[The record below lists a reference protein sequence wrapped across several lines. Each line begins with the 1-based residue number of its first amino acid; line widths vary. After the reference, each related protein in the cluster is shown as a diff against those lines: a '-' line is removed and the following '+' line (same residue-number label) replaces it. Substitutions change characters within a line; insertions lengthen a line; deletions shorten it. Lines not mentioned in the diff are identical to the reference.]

1 MTAEGHVIQ
10 LLLKVAQQQITE
22 ALSLNQQVARL
33 EARLLLQNV
42 LSVSH
47 AWLLAHE
54 SDLVDATICHQF
66 QQQLQRR
73 LKGEPIAHILGHREF
88 FGLNLKVTADTLI
101 PRPDTETLVEA
112 ALHRIPESLPC
123 KVLDLGTG
131 TGAIA
136 LAIASQ
142 RPYAEI
148 TAVDSLT
155 MALEVARENA
165 KRLGIQHVSFMQ
177 SDWFSMLGEQRFD
190 LIVSNPPYIAES
202 DIHLKQG
209 DLRFEPISALASG
222 EDGLDDI
229 RQIVNQAA
237 AHLNQQGS
245 LHLEH
250 GYDQA
255 EQVSALMQSAGFS
268 RISHTKDLAGITRVT
283 SGYLN

>member
-1 MTAEGHVIQ
+1 MTAEGHVVQ
-10 LLLKVAQQQITE
+10 SLLKVAQQQITE
-22 ALSLNQQVARL
+22 ALSLDKQVAKL
-33 EARLLLQNV
+33 EARLLLQNL

-54 SDLVDATICHQF
+54 SDLVDASICHQF

-73 LKGEPIAHILGHREF
+73 LMGEPMAHILGHREF
-88 FGLNLKVTADTLI
+88 FGLDLKVTADTLI

-112 ALHRIPESLPC
+112 ALLCIPESEPLT
-123 KVLDLGTG
+123 VLDLGTG

-142 RPYAEI
+142 RPHAEI
-148 TAVDSLT
+148 TAVDSSI

-165 KRLGIQHVSFMQ
+165 RRLGIQHVSFIQ
-177 SDWFSMLGEQRFD
+177 SDWFSKLGYQHFD
-190 LIVSNPPYIAES
+190 IIVSNPPYIAE
-202 DIHLKQG
+202 DDVHLSEG
-209 DLRFEPISALASG
+209 DLRFEPRTALAAG
-222 EDGLDDI
+222 KDGLDDI

-237 AHLNQQGS
+237 AYLNQQGS
-245 LHLEH
+245 LYLEH

-255 EQVSALMQSAGFS
+255 AQVAALMQNAGFS

>member
-1 MTAEGHVIQ
+1 MTVEGHVIQ
-10 LLLKVAQQQITE
+10 SLLKVAQQQITE
-22 ALSLNQQVARL
+22 VLSLDKQVARL
-33 EARLLLQNV
+33 EARLLLQNL

-54 SDLVDATICHQF
+54 SDLIDSSIYHQF
-66 QQQLQRR
+66 QQQLKRR
-73 LKGEPIAHILGHREF
+73 LMGEPIAHILGHREF
-88 FGLNLKVTADTLI
+88 FGLDLKVTADTLI

-112 ALHRIPESLPC
+112 ALHCIPESLPC

-142 RPYAEI
+142 RPHAEI
-148 TAVDSLT
+148 TAVDSST
-155 MALEVARENA
+155 MALEVAGENA
-165 KRLGIQHVSFMQ
+165 KRLGIEHVSFML
-177 SDWFSMLGEQRFD
+177 SDWFSKLGEQRFD
-190 LIVSNPPYIAES
+190 LIVSNPPYIAVA

-209 DLRFEPISALASG
+209 DLRFEPLLALASG
-222 EDGLDDI
+222 KDGLDDI
-229 RQIVNQAA
+229 RQIVNQAV

-255 EQVSALMQSAGFS
+255 EQVSALMQNAGFS
-268 RISHTKDLAGITRVT
+268 RISHTKDLAGISRVT

>member
-22 ALSLNQQVARL
+22 ALSLDQQVARL
-33 EARLLLQNV
+33 EARLLLQNL

-54 SDLVDATICHQF
+54 SDLVDATTYHQF

-73 LKGEPIAHILGHREF
+73 LDGEPIAHILGHREF
-88 FGLNLKVTADTLI
+88 FGLDLKVTADTLI

-112 ALHRIPESLPC
+112 ALHCIPESEPY

-142 RPYAEI
+142 RPHAEI
-148 TAVDSLT
+148 TAVDSSI

-165 KRLGIQHVSFMQ
+165 KRLDIEHVSFMQ
-177 SDWFSMLGEQRFD
+177 SDWFSKLGEQRFD

-222 EDGLDDI
+222 EDGFDDI

-237 AHLNQQGS
+237 THLNQQVS

-255 EQVSALMQSAGFS
+255 EQVSALMQNAGFS
-268 RISHTKDLAGITRVT
+268 RICHTKDLAGITRVT

>member
-22 ALSLNQQVARL
+22 ALSLDQQVARL
-33 EARLLLQNV
+33 EARLLLQNL

-88 FGLNLKVTADTLI
+88 FGLDLKVTADTLI

-112 ALHRIPESLPC
+112 ALHCIPESEPY

-142 RPYAEI
+142 RPHAEI
-148 TAVDSLT
+148 TAVDSST

-165 KRLGIQHVSFMQ
+165 KRLGIEYVSFMQ
-177 SDWFSMLGEQRFD
+177 SDWFSKLGEQRFD
-190 LIVSNPPYIAES
+190 LIISNPPYIAES

-222 EDGLDDI
+222 EDGFDDI

-237 AHLNQQGS
+237 THLNQQGS

-250 GYDQA
+250 GYNQA
-255 EQVSALMQSAGFS
+255 EQVSALMQNAGFS
-268 RISHTKDLAGITRVT
+268 RICHTKDLAGITRVT

>member
-1 MTAEGHVIQ
+1 MTAEGHVVQ
-10 LLLKVAQQQITE
+10 SLLKVAQQQISE
-22 ALSLNQQVARL
+22 ALSLDQQVARL
-33 EARLLLQNV
+33 EARLLLQNL

-54 SDLVDATICHQF
+54 SDMVDASIYHQF

-73 LKGEPIAHILGHREF
+73 LIGEPIAHILGHREF
-88 FGLNLKVTADTLI
+88 FGLDLKVTADTLI
-101 PRPDTETLVEA
+101 PRPDTEILVEV
-112 ALHRIPESLPC
+112 ALHCIAESEPY

-142 RPYAEI
+142 RPYAVI
-148 TAVDSLT
+148 TAVDASIK
-155 MALEVARENA
+155 ALEVAHENA
-165 KRLGIQHVSFMQ
+165 KRLGIQHVSFVQ
-177 SDWFSMLGEQRFD
+177 SDWFSKLGEQRFD
-190 LIVSNPPYIAES
+190 LIISNPPYIAES
-202 DIHLKQG
+202 DFHLKQG
-209 DLRFEPISALASG
+209 DLRFEPLSALASG
-222 EDGLDDI
+222 EDGLNDI

-237 AHLNQQGS
+237 GHLNQQGS

-255 EQVSALMQSAGFS
+255 AQVAALMQSAGFS